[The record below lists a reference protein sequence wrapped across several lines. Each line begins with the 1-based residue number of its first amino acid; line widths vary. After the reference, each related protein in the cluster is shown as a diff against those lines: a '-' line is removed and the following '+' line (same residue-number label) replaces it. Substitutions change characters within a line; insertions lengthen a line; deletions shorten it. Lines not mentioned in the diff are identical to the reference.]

1 MNFNWA
7 LLGLLNPFEEGSRK
21 QRLSVAAACLSV
33 LLIVGWFGADT
44 GFGRASGL
52 AEGKYRIQMMGN
64 ALFWEY
70 RASTGRSVQGEVG
83 KTYRGY
89 IDKGQKS
96 FLLVYLYDGEGRRRQ
111 VVSLANVN
119 NETVELTSFAERYR
133 GQSLRF
139 DLFSLPTEKYP
150 RALIWNID
158 VPLNLDV
165 IEEGGGPDINPP
177 TNVVDRIFANYY
189 WRLFQKGH

>member
-1 MNFNWA
+1 M
-7 LLGLLNPFEEGSRK
+7 
-21 QRLSVAAACLSV
+21 
-33 LLIVGWFGADT
+33 
-44 GFGRASGL
+44 
-52 AEGKYRIQMMGN
+52 
-64 ALFWEY
+64 
-70 RASTGRSVQGEVG
+70 
-83 KTYRGY
+83 
-89 IDKGQKS
+89 
-96 FLLVYLYDGEGRRRQ
+96 YLYDGEGRRRQ

>member
-21 QRLSVAAACLSV
+21 QRLSVAAGCLSV
-33 LLIVGWFGADT
+33 LLIGGWVGADT
-44 GFGRASGL
+44 AFGRASGL
-52 AEGKYRIQMMGN
+52 AELKYRIQMMGN

-70 RASTGRSVQGEVG
+70 RASTGRSAQGEVG